1 MDSQF
6 PPSRRNG
13 YIFHGVLLFVLG
25 GGGGLAFFASTRQQI
40 GSDLVFY
47 MILSVLMLLP
57 VPWIGYRIYALAQAS
72 YILERDGLRIRWG
85 LRGEDIPLPQIEWIR
100 PASELGF
107 ALRFPWKSAPGAFL
121 GATRVEGLGLVD
133 FIASDLRN
141 MLLVA
146 TPSKVYAISPADP
159 KAFMRAFRRVIEL
172 GSLSP
177 LPVYSIQ
184 ASAFLEQVWNDRL
197 ARGLLLTGLGL
208 TVLLFIAVAL
218 RIPSLPQVSLGF
230 DAERRPLPPG
240 PSESLLLLVIL
251 GAGSFVVDFLAGL
264 FFYRLDESRPVAY
277 LLWIASVVAP
287 LLLLAGAWMAQ

>member
-1 MDSQF
+1 MDTLF

-25 GGGGLAFFASTRQQI
+25 GGGALTFLASMRQQI
-40 GSDLVFY
+40 GSDLIFY
-47 MILSVLMLLP
+47 MILSVLLLLP
-57 VPWIGYRIYALAQAS
+57 VPWIGYRFYALSQAV
-72 YILERDGLRIRWG
+72 YVLERDGLRIRWG

-100 PASELGF
+100 PANELGF
-107 ALRFPWKSAPGAFL
+107 ALRLPWKAAPGAFL
-121 GATRVEGLGLVD
+121 GVTRVEGLGVVD

-146 TPSKVYAISPADP
+146 TPNKVYAISPADP
-159 KAFMRAFRRVIEL
+159 KAFMRAFRRIIEL

-177 LPVYSIQ
+177 LPLYSIRP
-184 ASAFLEQVWNDRL
+184 SAFLEQVWNDRL

-208 TVLLFIAVAL
+208 TVLLFIGVVL

-230 DAERRPLPPG
+230 DAERNPLPPG
-240 PSESLLLLVIL
+240 PSESLLLLVVL
-251 GAGSFVVDFLAGL
+251 GAGSYVLDLLAGL

>member
-1 MDSQF
+1 
-6 PPSRRNG
+6 
-13 YIFHGVLLFVLG
+13 
-25 GGGGLAFFASTRQQI
+25 LAFFASTRQQI

-72 YILERDGLRIRWG
+72 YTLERDGLRIRWG

-100 PASELGF
+100 PANELGF
-107 ALRFPWKSAPGAFL
+107 ALRLPWKAAPGAFL
-121 GATRVEGLGLVD
+121 GATRVEGLGVVD
-133 FIASDLRN
+133 FIASDQHN

-146 TPSKVYAISPADP
+146 TPNKVYAISPADP
-159 KAFMRAFRRVIEL
+159 KAFMRAFRRIIEL

-177 LPVYSIQ
+177 LPVYSIR
-184 ASAFLEQVWNDRL
+184 ASAFMEQVWNDRL

-208 TVLLFIAVAL
+208 TMLLFIAVAL

-230 DAERRPLPPG
+230 DAERNPLPPG
-240 PSESLLLLVIL
+240 PGESLLLLVVL
-251 GAGSFVVDFLAGL
+251 GAGSYVVDLLAGL
-264 FFYRLDESRPVAY
+264 FFYRQDENRPVAY
-277 LLWIASVVAP
+277 LLWITSVVAP